1 MTPEQK
7 MEAAI
12 QQTLQSIS
20 QNAALQQGALKS
32 GYLYTAYISTLLAET
47 GVNLGLNFHSQNTS
61 RGAFQFPTK
70 PREVYD
76 GAPSYFELTN
86 WKGTWELH
94 ACCRAEGVSG
104 FDHELDILILEKQTA
119 DHCRHHSTR
128 PQAHEVLFL
137 AECKNS
143 GTVSYSVG
151 REFIGVCFEFPLP
164 PLR

>member
-20 QNAALQQGALKS
+20 QNATLQQGALKS

-76 GAPSYFELTN
+76 GARPILSSPIGKELGNCMRAAAPKAFQGLTTN
-86 WKGTWELH
+86 
-94 ACCRAEGVSG
+94 
-104 FDHELDILILEKQTA
+104 
-119 DHCRHHSTR
+119 ST
-128 PQAHEVLFL
+128 
-137 AECKNS
+137 S
-143 GTVSYSVG
+143 
-151 REFIGVCFEFPLP
+151 
-164 PLR
+164 